1 VPDLTGAY
9 ESWNV
14 RRTSEPCHW
23 FADDRHSH
31 TIGRRLGS
39 VKSSWSHHEGKIRRC
54 LAAAEYGGV
63 SSTPVNQ
70 SDVVVLVSGLQVPMV
85 LLPTVTGFEMNGMAE
100 VHGIMDGSAGDIRL
114 GAEMFA
120 LV

>member
-1 VPDLTGAY
+1 MPDLTGAY
-9 ESWNV
+9 ERWDVGRN
-14 RRTSEPCHW
+14 SELCHW

-54 LAAAEYGGV
+54 LAVAEYSGV
-63 SSTPVNQ
+63 SSSPVNQ
-70 SDVVVLVSGLQVPMV
+70 SDVVVLVSGIQVPMI

-100 VHGIMDGSAGDIRL
+100 EHGIVGGSAGDIRL
-114 GAEMFA
+114 GIEM
-120 LV
+120 LVLV